1 MLANHYP
8 AGFIIQD
15 VENVNHCQVRGPVL
29 ILIFAH
35 FALGF
40 SLARFGVLA
49 ALVATALSI
58 TVWLFYYLMNGST
71 LTQALL
77 LSVFF
82 ALMLQV
88 GYLFG
93 QVVRPSKR

>member
-1 MLANHYP
+1 MLANGCP

-15 VENVNHCQVRGPVL
+15 SKCESPSGSGSVL
-29 ILIFAH
+29 ILIFAV

-58 TVWLFYYLMNGST
+58 TVWLIYDLMNGST
-71 LTQALL
+71 VTQALL
-77 LSVFF
+77 SSGLV
-82 ALMLQV
+82 ALVLQV
-88 GYLFG
+88 GYLVG
-93 QVVRPSKR
+93 QLLRPSKR